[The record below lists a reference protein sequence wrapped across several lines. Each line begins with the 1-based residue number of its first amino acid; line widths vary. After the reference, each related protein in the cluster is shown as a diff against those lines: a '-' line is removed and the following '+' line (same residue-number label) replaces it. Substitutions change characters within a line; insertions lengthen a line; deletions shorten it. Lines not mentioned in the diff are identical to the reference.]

1 MISNM
6 FDYFVWRGDLTL
18 EKSGF
23 NEIDGV
29 ILARLAYLPFEKI
42 IKQPSM
48 HTTKIASAAKAFLEL
63 PDIAQLVL
71 MKEDVRLLACLAE
84 SPRFQNMEIM
94 MYVNQID
101 AETQT
106 QFSVITV
113 KIDENRYFISFRG
126 TDNTLIGWKEDFNMS
141 FVCPVPAQ
149 ELALHYV
156 ENIAHSVSG
165 RLLIGG
171 HSKGGNLAVYA
182 SSCCSN
188 EIQERIERV
197 YNYDGPGFDE
207 KILRTEGYKNIC
219 HRVNTFVPQSSIVG
233 MLLGHEEEYTIVHSS
248 QVSGIWQHDTYS
260 WEIKRDKFVYLESVN
275 NSSRFIDYTLKAWVS
290 KLDYSQREKFV
301 DTIYTVFSKT
311 NATTLRELGDNW
323 FSSAVI
329 VLKSVKNLDEETR
342 SAVTQALLLLAKSAK
357 TGMFQM
363 LQHS

>member
-1 MISNM
+1 MIANI
-6 FDYFVWRGDLTL
+6 FDYLIWRGDLTL
-18 EKSGF
+18 EHSDF

-29 ILARLAYLPFEKI
+29 ILARLSYLPFEKI
-42 IKQPSM
+42 IEQHSM
-48 HTTKIASAAKAFLEL
+48 RTAKMSFAAKAFLAL
-63 PDIAQLVL
+63 PDIDSIVL
-71 MKEDVRLLACLAE
+71 MKEDVRLLTFLAE

-101 AETQT
+101 TKTQT

-113 KIDENRYFISFRG
+113 KINENRYFISFRG

-149 ELALHYV
+149 ELALQYV
-156 ENIAHSVSG
+156 ENIAHLVSG
-165 RLLIGG
+165 SLVIGG

-182 SSCCSN
+182 SACCSGY
-188 EIQERIERV
+188 IQDRIEKV

-207 KILRTEGYKNIC
+207 KILLTDGYKKIC

-233 MLLGHEEEYTIVHSS
+233 MLLGHEEEYTIVHSA

-260 WEIKRDKFVYLESVN
+260 WEVKRDEFVCLESVT
-275 NSSRFIDYTLKAWVS
+275 NSSRFIDYTLKAWVAD
-290 KLDYSQREKFV
+290 LDYSQREKFI
-301 DTIYTVFSKT
+301 DTIYTVVSET

-323 FSSAVI
+323 FSSAKT
-329 VLKSVKNLDEETR
+329 VLKSVKNLDEATR
-342 SAVTQALLLLAKSAK
+342 HAVTQALLLLAKSAK

-363 LQHS
+363 FQH

>member
-1 MISNM
+1 MITNI
-6 FDYFVWRGDLTL
+6 FDYFTWRGDLTL
-18 EKSGF
+18 EHSDF

-29 ILARLAYLPFEKI
+29 ISARLAYLPFERI
-42 IKQPSM
+42 MGQQSM
-48 HTTKIASAAKAFLEL
+48 NATNIATAAKAFLEL
-63 PDIAQLVL
+63 QDIELIVL
-71 MKEDVRLLACLAE
+71 IKEDVHLLASLAE

-101 AETQT
+101 AETKT

-113 KIDENRYFISFRG
+113 RITENRYFISFRG

-165 RLLIGG
+165 SFIIGG

-188 EIQERIERV
+188 DIQERIEKV
-197 YNYDGPGFDE
+197 YNYDGPGFDD
-207 KILRTEGYKNIC
+207 KILLTEGYKKIC
-219 HRVNTFVPQSSIVG
+219 HRINTFVPQSSIVG
-233 MLLGHEEEYTIVHSS
+233 MLLGHEEEYTIVHSA
-248 QVSGIWQHDTYS
+248 QISGIWQHDTYS
-260 WEIKRDKFVYLESVN
+260 WEIKRDKFVYLESVD
-275 NSSRFIDYTLKAWVS
+275 NSSRFIDYTLKAWVAN
-290 KLDYSQREKFV
+290 LDYSQREKFV
-301 DTIYTVFSKT
+301 DTVYTVISET
-311 NATTLRELGDNW
+311 NAATLRELGDNW

-329 VLKSVKNLDEETR
+329 VLKSVKNLDEATR
-342 SAVTQALLLLAKSAK
+342 SAVTQALILLAKSAK

-363 LQHS
+363 LQH